1 MVTFGDIEKAASL
14 LKGIVQ
20 KTPLIESPF
29 FREEYKQHVYL
40 KPENLQITGAFKIR
54 GAYNFIASMTD
65 GEKKK
70 GIIASSA
77 GNHAQGV
84 AYAAKLLSVKA
95 VIVMPRTTP
104 LIKVEATR
112 KLGAE
117 VILSGDIYDE
127 AYRDAVNISRDRDL
141 IFVHPFDD
149 EKVIAGQGTIAIEIL
164 NELPDCD
171 TILVPIGGGGL
182 ISGIAIAAKHIKP
195 DIKIIGVEPVGA
207 ATLSHCLEYGCVT
220 ELDKVQTIADGVAVK
235 RAGDITFDIVSKYV
249 DEIIT
254 VSDYDLMEAFLML
267 AERHKLIAEN
277 AAILSIA
284 GLKKI
289 SGPERKIVSVISGG
303 NIDVLT
309 IAGMIDQ
316 GLLSRGRI
324 FCFSVELPDKPG
336 QLLNVARI
344 LAEYNANVVKL
355 DHNQFK
361 SLDRLHRVHLEVTV
375 ETNGHDHINSILEK
389 FNQDGYKIER
399 VY

>member
-1 MVTFGDIEKAASL
+1 MISFNDIEKASIL
-14 LKGIVQ
+14 LKGIIQ
-20 KTPLIESPF
+20 PTPLIESLF
-29 FREEYKQHVYL
+29 FSEEYNQHVYL

-54 GAYNFIASMTD
+54 GAYNFIFAMSEK
-65 GEKKK
+65 EKKK
-70 GIIASSA
+70 GVIASSA

-84 AYAAKLLSVKA
+84 AYAAKLLNVKA
-95 VIVMPRTTP
+95 MIVMPRTTP
-104 LIKVEATR
+104 LIKIEATK

-117 VILSGDIYDE
+117 VLLSGDVYDE
-127 AYRDAVNISRDRDL
+127 AYNDAVNIGKVRDL
-141 IFVHPFDD
+141 VFVHPFND

-164 NELPDCD
+164 RDLPDCNA
-171 TILVPIGGGGL
+171 IIVPIGGGGL
-182 ISGIAIAAKHIKP
+182 VSGIAIAAKHIKP

-207 ATLSHCLEYGCVT
+207 ATLSHCLEYGCVK
-220 ELDKVQTIADGVAVK
+220 ELDSVQTIADGVAVK
-235 RAGDITFDIVSKYV
+235 RAGEITFDIVSRYV

-289 SGPERKIVSVISGG
+289 QGPSQKIVSVISGG

-309 IAGMIDQ
+309 ISGMIDQ

-344 LAEYNANVVKL
+344 LAEHNANVVKL

-361 SLDRLHRVHLEVTV
+361 SLDRLHKVHLEVTV
-375 ETNGHDHINSILEK
+375 ETNGHDHINLIMEK
-389 FNQDGYKIER
+389 FYQEGYTIDKI
-399 VY
+399 Y

>member
-1 MVTFGDIEKAASL
+1 MVTFNDIEKASVL

-20 KTPLIESPF
+20 KTPLIESAF
-29 FREEYKQHVYL
+29 FSEEYKQHVYL

-54 GAYNFIASMTD
+54 GAYNFIASMTEE
-65 GEKKK
+65 EKKK

-84 AYAAKLLSVKA
+84 AYAAKLLNVNA

-104 LIKVEATR
+104 LIKVEATK

-127 AYRDAVNISRDRDL
+127 AYHEALNIASLRDL

-171 TILVPIGGGGL
+171 TIMVPIGGGGL

-195 DIKIIGVEPVGA
+195 DIRIIGVEPAGA

-220 ELDKVQTIADGVAVK
+220 ELDKVKTIADGVAVK
-235 RAGDITFDIVSKYV
+235 RAGEITFEIVSKYV

-254 VSDYDLMEAFLML
+254 VSDYDLMETFLML

-316 GLLSRGRI
+316 GLFSRGRI

-361 SLDRLHRVHLEVTV
+361 SIDRLHKVHLEVTV
-375 ETNGHDHINSILEK
+375 ETNGHEHINSILEK
-389 FNQDGYKIER
+389 FNNEGYRIER